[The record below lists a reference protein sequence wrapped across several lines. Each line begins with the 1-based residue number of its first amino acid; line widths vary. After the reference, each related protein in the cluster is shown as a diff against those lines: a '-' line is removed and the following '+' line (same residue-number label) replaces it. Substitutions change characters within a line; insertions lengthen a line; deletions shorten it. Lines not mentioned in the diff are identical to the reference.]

1 MDVAQVEEIDYSV
14 GFYGNAGM
22 NQSQEKI
29 ERSVVRVGDIGS
41 TVVDKKIWA
50 RGRLHTSR
58 AKGKQC
64 FFLLR
69 QQQSTIQC
77 LLAVSE
83 TISKAFVKFAA
94 G

>member
-1 MDVAQVEEIDYSV
+1 MEEVDYSA
-14 GFYGNAGM
+14 GCYGNAVM
-22 NQSQEKI
+22 NQSQEKL
-29 ERSVVRVGDIGS
+29 ERSIIRVEDIGLS
-41 TVVDKKIWA
+41 LIESKIWT

-69 QQQSTIQC
+69 QQQSTVQC

-83 TISKAFVKFAA
+83 SISKAFVKFTA

>member
-1 MDVAQVEEIDYSV
+1 MEEVDYSV
-14 GFYGNAGM
+14 GSYGNAGM
-22 NQSQEKI
+22 NQSQEKL
-29 ERSVVRVGDIGS
+29 ERSVVRVGDIGLS
-41 TVVDKKIWA
+41 VIDKTIWA

-64 FFLLR
+64 FFVLR
-69 QQQSTIQC
+69 QQQSTVQC